1 MNNGKENPIIINYK
15 DYPQRKNSSPLLQNI
30 PKKLYFRKHLSFE
43 KLNENENII
52 KKPKKSIFYYKNP
65 KFFNEMNINT
75 QLNFLRKLSYENK
88 MKDEYTQKYD
98 SLSDKNLFPKLKRN
112 NTESLDTKLDIDY
125 KTYINKNKLK
135 LTTKKKNYFNRANT
149 EENENYKKIKNH
161 PKKSTEKFYK
171 IIFKSELSGPK
182 ESKSIIDNK
191 FNMKYAENEE
201 QYNLLIKKENLQKR
215 IEGKKIKIRNV
226 SPYIQM
232 KLDDAQDKINFMK
245 DVMDY
250 TYPLF
255 VLTKIKEKQ
264 KNLREMKRK
273 RNIKNLNYINE
284 KDRRI
289 LEIKAKNQRKTQYLL
304 KSFSFLK

>member
-15 DYPQRKNSSPLLQNI
+15 DYPQRKNSSPLLQKI

-112 NTESLDTKLDIDY
+112 NTENLDIKLDIDY

>member
-1 MNNGKENPIIINYK
+1 
-15 DYPQRKNSSPLLQNI
+15 
-30 PKKLYFRKHLSFE
+30 
-43 KLNENENII
+43 
-52 KKPKKSIFYYKNP
+52 
-65 KFFNEMNINT
+65 
-75 QLNFLRKLSYENK
+75 
-88 MKDEYTQKYD
+88 
-98 SLSDKNLFPKLKRN
+98 
-112 NTESLDTKLDIDY
+112 
-125 KTYINKNKLK
+125 
-135 LTTKKKNYFNRANT
+135 
-149 EENENYKKIKNH
+149 
-161 PKKSTEKFYK
+161 
-171 IIFKSELSGPK
+171 
-182 ESKSIIDNK
+182 
-191 FNMKYAENEE
+191 MKYAENEE

-226 SPYIQM
+226 SPYIKM

-255 VLTKIKEKQ
+255 VLSKIKEKQ

>member
-1 MNNGKENPIIINYK
+1 MNNGKENPTIINYK
-15 DYPQRKNSSPLLQNI
+15 D
-30 PKKLYFRKHLSFE
+30 YFRKHLSFE

-226 SPYIQM
+226 SPYIKM